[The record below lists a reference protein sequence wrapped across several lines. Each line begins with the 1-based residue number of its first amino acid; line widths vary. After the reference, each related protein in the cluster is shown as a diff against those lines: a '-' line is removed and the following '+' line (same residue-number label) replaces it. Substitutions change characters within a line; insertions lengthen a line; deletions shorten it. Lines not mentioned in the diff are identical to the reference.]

1 MTELPGLPALG
12 PLYARSLKALL
23 PLPGGSRGDALP
35 DRSVEVADVEVTADE
50 VAAYGRVCGFGLAD
64 MVPLTY
70 PHMLAFPLSVHLMV
84 ADDFPF
90 ALPGLVHVAQRIEQ
104 SDPVRVGDHLDVR
117 VRTTDLR
124 PHKRGRQFD
133 VVAEVDRDGRTVWT
147 GTSTYLR
154 RGSVPDAPGGGTDA
168 PPEPVVAEPAEP
180 DGPPMS
186 TWRLPKD
193 LGKRY
198 AAVSGDVNPIH
209 LSPLTSRLGGF
220 SRPIAHGMWTAA
232 RSVAALTDRITGP
245 ATLEVAFKQPVPL
258 PSTVA
263 LRSQRTADGWT
274 FTLHDRSGKRLHL
287 SGHLDAPTDRH
298 SKDQ

>member
-1 MTELPGLPALG
+1 MGVVELPDLPNLG
-12 PLYARSLKALL
+12 PLYARSLKAML
-23 PLPGGSRGDALP
+23 PLPGDRPESLP
-35 DRSVEVADVEVTADE
+35 DRTVGVADVEVTADE
-50 VAAYGRVCGFGLAD
+50 VADYGRVCGFGLAD
-64 MVPLTY
+64 AVPLTF

-104 SDPVRVGDHLDVR
+104 TDPVRIGDHLDVR

-133 VVAEVDRDGRTVWT
+133 VVAEVDRDGQTVWT

-154 RGSVPDAPGGGTDA
+154 RGSDGEAAGTSPADT
-168 PPEPVVAEPAEP
+168 PEPPEP
-180 DGPPMS
+180 DGPPTS

-198 AAVSGDVNPIH
+198 AKVSGDVNPIH

-220 SRPIAHGMWTAA
+220 AKPIAHGMWTAA
-232 RSVAALTDRITGP
+232 RSVAALTDRIAGP
-245 ATLEVAFKQPVPL
+245 ATLDVAFKQPVPL

-263 LRSQRTADGWT
+263 LRSRRTADGWT
-274 FTLHDRSGKRLHL
+274 FTLHDRSGRRLHL
-287 SGHLDAPTDRH
+287 NGRLDAPSDRS